1 MKRASNQSLGQ
12 MQSGRKSPREEAAI
26 LSFFNFPF
34 YFGFLYLRR
43 WLMSPQTKETVA
55 VAIFCFT
62 YALISGRRLKVLPL
76 NRPAAALLGTVLMV
90 GLGVMTPKQAYAA
103 VDYDTL
109 VLLLGMMLIAA
120 YLSLAGFFDWAADWI
135 LRKARTPQ
143 ALLGYL
149 VGASGILSALLVND
163 TVCLMLTPLV
173 VAVIVRGR
181 LPLVPYLLALA
192 MSANIGSVAT
202 LVGNPQNM
210 IIGHLSGIPFTR
222 FSAALIPVAIVGLLM
237 EYAILRFGFRR
248 ILRNVQI
255 QRPEQAPGSLD
266 RRLLVISL
274 SALGLV
280 FAGFVTGLNLAWTAL
295 AGGALVMVLARRDTH
310 EVLKLVD
317 WHLLVFF
324 AALFVV
330 VEGLNG
336 TGLPSQIFNYL
347 QPMFGTTPMV
357 QAWNFAWFAAVGS
370 NIFSNV
376 PFVLVAGGWI
386 PQFVSPE
393 LMWKVMALATTFA
406 GNLTILGSVAN
417 IIVVES
423 ARSHVEVG
431 FWDYARY
438 GIPVTIATAVA
449 GMVVLLLLS

>member
-1 MKRASNQSLGQ
+1 MTDSQ
-12 MQSGRKSPREEAAI
+12 REILAI
-26 LSFFNFPF
+26 
-34 YFGFLYLRR
+34 
-43 WLMSPQTKETVA
+43 V
-55 VAIFCFT
+55 IFVFT
-62 YALISGRRLKVLPL
+62 YLLISGRRLKILPL

-90 GLGVMTPKQAYAA
+90 ATGVMTPQQAYAA

-120 YLSLAGFFDWAADWI
+120 YLYLGGFFDWAADWV
-135 LRKARTPQ
+135 LRRAGTPQ
-143 ALLGYL
+143 RLLL
-149 VGASGILSALLVND
+149 FIILTSGVLSALLVND

-173 VAVIVRGR
+173 VTVMVRGG
-181 LPLVPYLLALA
+181 LPLPPYLLALA

-210 IIGHLSGIPFTR
+210 IIGNLSGIPFVR
-222 FSAALIPVAIVGLLM
+222 FSAALLLPTVVCLAIQYWV
-237 EYAILRFGFRR
+237 LRIGFRR
-248 ILRNVQI
+248 MLSAASITV
-255 QRPEQAPGSLD
+255 PEALD
-266 RRLLVISL
+266 RPLDRPLIGL
-274 SALGLV
+274 SFGALALV
-280 FAGFVTGLNLAWTAL
+280 FAGFMAGLNLAWTAL

-310 EVLKLVD
+310 EVLKQVD

-336 TGLPSQIFNYL
+336 TGLPDQIHEGVRGW
-347 QPMFGTTPMV
+347 FGTTV
-357 QAWNFAWFAAVGS
+357 TSQAWNFAWFAAVGS
-370 NIFSNV
+370 NVFSNV
-376 PFVLVAGGWI
+376 PFVLVAGRWI
-386 PQFVSPE
+386 SGFAQPE

-423 ARSHVEVG
+423 ARKHVEIG

-438 GIPVTIATAVA
+438 GIPITVLTLVA
-449 GMVVLLLLS
+449 GLALLLAIG